1 MSRHGRQGDL
11 GLIITTK
18 VNVDTVHGSDTFPQ
32 IIKSVGQRLFV
43 NCTPK
48 DANTYCKDARRDD
61 SAFFVG
67 SSYNI
72 KGSGSASVG
81 PLAP

>member
-1 MSRHGRQGDL
+1 VTWVYHLADK
-11 GLIITTK
+11 TTK

-32 IIKSVGQRLFV
+32 IIKSVGQHLFV

-48 DANTYCKDARRDD
+48 DANTYCKDA
-61 SAFFVG
+61 SATIAPSSSG
-67 SSYNI
+67 SNYSI
-72 KGSGSASVG
+72 KGSASASVG

>member
-1 MSRHGRQGDL
+1 LIHRQQFL
-11 GLIITTK
+11 A
-18 VNVDTVHGSDTFPQ
+18 VRSPQ
-32 IIKSVGQRLFV
+32 SVGQRLFV

-67 SSYNI
+67 SNYNI

>member
-18 VNVDTVHGSDTFPQ
+18 VNVDTAHGSDTFPQ

-43 NCTPK
+43 NCTPRK
-48 DANTYCKDARRDD
+48 HLLQGRKRDD

-67 SSYNI
+67 SNYNI